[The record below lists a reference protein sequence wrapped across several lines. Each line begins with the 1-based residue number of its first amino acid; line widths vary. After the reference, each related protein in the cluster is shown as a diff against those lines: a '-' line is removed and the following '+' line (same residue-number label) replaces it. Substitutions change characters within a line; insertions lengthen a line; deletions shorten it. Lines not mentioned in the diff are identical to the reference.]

1 MNLIFVNGTM
11 GAGKTTVCRILKNKL
26 PPSVFADG
34 DNLWD
39 MCPFIVNGRSKA
51 MVLSNIAAVL
61 SGFLQSGLF
70 ENILFCWVMHEESI
84 VEDILSR
91 LTRKDFR
98 FFLFTLESDRDTL
111 RERLAKDVE
120 KGARSGGVFARSE
133 ERAKHFAAM
142 RSVKIDTTRL
152 SPKRPPKR
160 SQITCGAKPARPAEN
175 KFALYSA
182 RDKSPPAEYRS
193 AARLFYFYFS

>member
-34 DNLWD
+34 DDLWD
-39 MCPFIVNGRSKA
+39 MCPFIVNGRSKE

-152 SPKRPPKR
+152 SPEEAAEKIADYVRGENGPPR
-160 SQITCGAKPARPAEN
+160 
-175 KFALYSA
+175 
-182 RDKSPPAEYRS
+182 
-193 AARLFYFYFS
+193 